1 MDWLKTIQEYDEK
14 AKFIRENDEMIG
26 AEQEQ
31 GKLKVLMVY
40 SRGDNRGKYY
50 FCQCKC
56 GNFSG
61 VWGSHFRTGHS
72 KSCGCGEI
80 ENRKIL
86 AKNIINYDNSKDI
99 TGQKNGYLVALR
111 RLDKKKS
118 EQWIWECRCTNCGS
132 LCEKTTTDFVRSVS
146 CGCMKI
152 SVGEMTI
159 QNILE
164 NNNILFEREK
174 RFNTCRFPDTN
185 AQGKFD
191 FYLPDK
197 NILIEYDGIQH
208 FEENTFFTGSTNNSH
223 EALSYT
229 HNHDEYK
236 NKWCIENNII
246 LIRIPYTHLEKITI
260 EDLLENSLF
269 RIN

>member
-1 MDWLKTIQEYDEK
+1 
-14 AKFIRENDEMIG
+14 
-26 AEQEQ
+26 
-31 GKLKVLMVY
+31 
-40 SRGDNRGKYY
+40 
-50 FCQCKC
+50 
-56 GNFSG
+56 
-61 VWGSHFRTGHS
+61 
-72 KSCGCGEI
+72 
-80 ENRKIL
+80 
-86 AKNIINYDNSKDI
+86 
-99 TGQKNGYLVALR
+99 
-111 RLDKKKS
+111 
-118 EQWIWECRCTNCGS
+118 
-132 LCEKTTTDFVRSVS
+132 
-146 CGCMKI
+146 
-152 SVGEMTI
+152 MTI

-208 FEENTFFTGSTNNSH
+208 FEENTFFIFSTNNSH